1 MIYVLASIKL
11 KPGVR
16 DKFLEIFEANVPN
29 VLAEDGC
36 LSYEPCI
43 DFESELTL
51 ADSDLVTVVEGWES
65 IEHLK
70 AHLVAPHMKKYSED
84 VADLRLDT
92 TLKIVQR
99 A

>member
-36 LSYEPCI
+36 LSYEPCT

-51 ADSDLVTVVEGWES
+51 SYPDLVTVVEGWES
-65 IEHLK
+65 LDHLK
-70 AHLVAPHMKKYSED
+70 AHLAAPHMKKYSED